1 MDSKN
6 FTKYLALPSV
16 VVVAFL
22 LRFYNLAAISL
33 WHDEAFSAL
42 LIKYSWGEMFQRIA
56 ADVHPPFYYI
66 VLRSWNYLFGDG
78 LFALRFFSL
87 FFGILAIVFT
97 YLFIKRAFK
106 NDSLAIV
113 SALLIA
119 INPFQIQFSQEM
131 RMYTLGAF
139 LLMFSSWML
148 VVAIQSGRWRD
159 WIFYGVLAGLALQ
172 THYFLM
178 FSVFAQA
185 VYLVAVLIWSNRA
198 KVGDL
203 FKGRLFKASLVA
215 YAVAFL
221 VFLPWL
227 STFLKQFNQVQE
239 NYWIQSMEAISIPV
253 TLWKM
258 IAADWNTIAVHSFG
272 IDIQKQIVGEN
283 FLWIFSGIFILI
295 FAFVLLKNR
304 KQQFSG
310 LVASSFVVPFIL
322 AVILSFKR
330 SLYMD
335 RYFIF
340 AGLFYLI
347 IMAMF
352 FSAIRWRALRSA
364 LVALIVL
371 FSFYFYVSNWQNI
384 NVSVKPGMAAAASY
398 INQNARSNDKIY
410 VGSSFVYF
418 TFKYYNRSGLYPL
431 LYTPDIKTVAELP
444 HFSGTALLND
454 SDLIHD
460 FNADAKSGDRVWLL
474 WTTGFGSSKPAV
486 PANWQQLDEKGY
498 EDVYGYR
505 GWIVATSYLVQ

>member
-1 MDSKN
+1 MNKN
-6 FTKYLALPSV
+6 YIYLILV
-16 VVVAFL
+16 LIIGFL
-22 LRFYNLAAISL
+22 LRLYNLVAISL

-66 VLRSWNYLFGDG
+66 VLRFWHYIFGDG

-87 FFGILAIVFT
+87 FFGILTIVFV
-97 YLFIKRAFK
+97 YLFIKKAFK
-106 NDSLAIV
+106 NDFLAIV

-148 VVAIQSGRWRD
+148 VMAIQSGRWRD
-159 WIFYGVLAGLALQ
+159 WVFYGIAAGLALQ
-172 THYFLM
+172 THYFLI
-178 FSVFAQA
+178 FSVLAQA
-185 VYLVAVLIWSNRA
+185 VYLIVSLIWSSRA
-198 KVGDL
+198 KISEL
-203 FKGRLFKASLVA
+203 FKGKLFKASLVA

-227 STFLKQFNQVQE
+227 MTFFKQFNQVQE
-239 NYWIQSMEAISIPV
+239 NYWIPPMEAISIPV

-258 IAADWNTIAVHSFG
+258 VAADWNTIAIHSFG
-272 IDIQKQIVGEN
+272 INIQKQIVGEN
-283 FLWIFSGIFILI
+283 FFWVFSAVFIIIL
-295 FAFVLLKNR
+295 AFVLFKNR
-304 KQQFSG
+304 KEQFNG
-310 LVASSFVVPFIL
+310 LVLSSFLVPFLL
-322 AVILSFKR
+322 AIVLSFKR

-347 IMAMF
+347 ILAMF
-352 FSAIRWRALRSA
+352 FTAIKWRALRS
-364 LVALIVL
+364 VSVTIVVLI
-371 FSFYFYVSNWQNI
+371 SFYFYVSNWQNI
-384 NVSVKPGMAAAASY
+384 NVLVKPGMTAAASY
-398 INQNARSNDKIY
+398 INQNAGSNDKIY
-410 VGSSFVYF
+410 VGSPFVYF
-418 TFKYYNRSGLYPL
+418 TFKYYNQSGLYPL
-431 LYTPDIKTVAELP
+431 LYTPNIKTVGELP

-460 FNADAKSGDRVWLL
+460 FNVGTKSGDRVWLL
-474 WTTGFGSSKPAV
+474 WTTGFGSSKPEV
-486 PANWQQLDEKGY
+486 PANWQQVDEKGY

-505 GWIVATSYLVQ
+505 GWIVVTSYLVQ